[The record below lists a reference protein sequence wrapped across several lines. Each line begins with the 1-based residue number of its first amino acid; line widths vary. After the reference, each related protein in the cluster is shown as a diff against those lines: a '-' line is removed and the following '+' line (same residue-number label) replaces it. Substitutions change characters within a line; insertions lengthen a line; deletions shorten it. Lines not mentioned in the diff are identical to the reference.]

1 MDFYLTNLTSGVRL
15 RIPILPDRLSVKTG
29 AMTVALNIIKTGE
42 VKIPRGSMLTGYSWN
57 STFPG
62 EAMRHMSFV
71 YDWQAP
77 EKIIPLLKDWM
88 EKGDTLRFMVT
99 DLSINT
105 DVFIE
110 TFTYEYYGG
119 MGDVSYTLTLT
130 TRRELLI
137 TTVPAQTT
145 VPNTSSSGSSS
156 LGSGSTVYGTVRL
169 SNTGSYLNVRQKA
182 STGSKSIGRLNHGA
196 RIKILEKSGNWYI
209 IPWSGG
215 TDGKAYVY
223 ASYVVLDTQ
232 ASSSGGGSGSSG
244 SSGGSSGG
252 KGGSSGSSGSKRGS
266 TSSSGS
272 SKTTASN
279 STYKVKSG
287 DSLYSIAKAMLG
299 DGSRWMEIYELNK
312 AAIDKANAGKTVS
325 KYTVYSGATLK
336 MPSKT
341 TSTSTSKASS
351 NSASSIF
358 SKTVKS
364 VVSAATTAVK
374 AVTTKKPSSI
384 IVSAATTAV
393 KTVKTVASKVSGLL
407 SKLKSTSTKQ
417 ASKSSAVKNRVKN
430 MLK

>member
-29 AMTVALNIIKTGE
+29 AMTAAFNIIKTGE

-62 EAMRHMSFV
+62 EAMRNMSFV

-77 EKIIPLLKDWM
+77 EKIIPMLKDWM
-88 EKGDTLRFMVT
+88 DKGDTLRFMVT

-145 VPNTSSSGSSS
+145 VPNSSSSGSSS
-156 LGSGSTVYGTVRL
+156 FSNSSTVYGTVKL

-182 STGSKSIGRLNHGA
+182 STSSKSIGRLSHGT
-196 RIKILEKSGNWYI
+196 RIQILEKYGNWYI

-215 TDGKAYVY
+215 ADGKAYVY

-232 ASSSGGGSGSSG
+232 ASSSSSSSG
-244 SSGGSSGG
+244 SSGGGSSGG
-252 KGGSSGSSGSKRGS
+252 SAGSSGSKGGS
-266 TSSSGS
+266 AGSSGS
-272 SKTTASN
+272 SKTSAGN
-279 STYKVKSG
+279 STYNVKDG
-287 DSLYSIAKAMLG
+287 DTLYSIAKAMLG
-299 DGSRWMEIYELNK
+299 DGSRWTEIYELNK

-325 KYTVYSGATLK
+325 KYTVYSGTSLK
-336 MPSKT
+336 LPSKT
-341 TSTSTSKASS
+341 TSASASKASS
-351 NSASSIF
+351 SSASSIF
-358 SKTVKS
+358 AKTVKS
-364 VVSAATTAVK
+364 VVSAASTAAK
-374 AVTTKKPSSI
+374 TIATKKPSSVL
-384 IVSAATTAV
+384 VSAATTAV
-393 KTVKTVASKVSGLL
+393 KTIKTVSSTASGLL
-407 SKLKSTSTKQ
+407 SKLKTSSTKK
-417 ASKSSAVKNRVKN
+417 ASKSSVVKNVKN
-430 MLK
+430 LLK

>member
-62 EAMRHMSFV
+62 EAMRNMSFV

-88 EKGDTLRFMVT
+88 DKGDTLRFMVT

-119 MGDVSYTLTLT
+119 MGDVSYTLALT

-145 VPNTSSSGSSS
+145 VPNSGSSGSS
-156 LGSGSTVYGTVRL
+156 GSSNSSTVYGTVKL

-196 RIKILEKSGNWYI
+196 RIQILEKSGNWYI

-232 ASSSGGGSGSSG
+232 ASSSGSSSSDSSGGGSSG
-244 SSGGSSGG
+244 SSGGSSGS
-252 KGGSSGSSGSKRGS
+252 KGGS

-279 STYKVKSG
+279 STYKVKEG

-312 AAIDKANAGKTVS
+312 TAIDKANAGKTVS
-325 KYTVYSGATLK
+325 KYTVYSGASLK
-336 MPSKT
+336 LPSKT

-351 NSASSIF
+351 SSASSIF

-364 VVSAATTAVK
+364 VVSAATTAAK
-374 AVTTKKPSSI
+374 AVTTKKPSSV

-393 KTVKTVASKVSGLL
+393 KTAKTVASTVSGLL
-407 SKLKSTSTKQ
+407 SKLKTSTTKQ
-417 ASKSSAVKNRVKN
+417 ASKSSAVSKIKNL
-430 MLK
+430 LK

>member
-15 RIPILPDRLSVKTG
+15 RIPILPDRLSVRTG

-42 VKIPRGSMLTGYSWN
+42 VKIPRGTMLTGYSWN

-62 EAMRHMSFV
+62 EAMKNMSFV

-77 EKIIPLLKDWM
+77 EKIIPLLEDWM
-88 EKGDTLRFMVT
+88 NKGDTLRFMAT
-99 DLSINT
+99 DISINA

-156 LGSGSTVYGTVRL
+156 SSNSSSSKVYGTVKL

-196 RIKILEKSGNWYI
+196 RIEILEKSGNWYI
-209 IPWSGG
+209 IPYSSGI
-215 TDGKAYVY
+215 DGKAYVY

-232 ASSSGGGSGSSG
+232 ASSGGSTSSSSGSGSSSSGGGSSSK
-244 SSGGSSGG
+244 S
-252 KGGSSGSSGSKRGS
+252 GS

-279 STYKVKSG
+279 STYKVKDG

-312 AAIDKANAGKTVS
+312 TAIDKANAGKTVS
-325 KYTVYSGATLK
+325 QYTVYSGTSLK
-336 MPSKT
+336 LPSKT
-341 TSTSTSKASS
+341 TSTSASKASS
-351 NSASSIF
+351 SSASSIF
-358 SKTVKS
+358 TKTVKS
-364 VVSAATTAVK
+364 VVSAATTAAKTV
-374 AVTTKKPSSI
+374 ATKKPSSVL
-384 IVSAATTAV
+384 VSAASTAV
-393 KTVKTVASKVSGLL
+393 KTVKTVASTVSGLL
-407 SKLKSTSTKQ
+407 SKLKTSTTQK
-417 ASKSSAVKNRVKN
+417 ASKSSAVQNKAKN